1 MDIALF
7 LIGWMLIATAL
18 GLGIAAFISAGK
30 LIDRGLVGHSV
41 HNGRYTND

>member
-18 GLGIAAFISAGK
+18 GLAIAAFIAAGNR
-30 LIDRGLVGHSV
+30 IDRGLVGHSV